1 MKKKSKVKV
10 FRIFISLSAC
20 LVGLVFMLILDVF
33 ADAVH
38 EEKVVEQIGQLVLKR
53 AETMNDYYIGELEYI
68 HAEEIL
74 RDFETG
80 DLLEDDLENLKIW
93 EHTDIDTVNDAEI
106 IQVTLKEETSDFIS
120 ANIIV
125 SWNVSGLDGNTDFK
139 NNYVTICEKSGKTL
153 KLSQFF

>member
-20 LVGLVFMLILDVF
+20 LAGLVFMLILDVC

-38 EEKVVEQIGQLVLKR
+38 DEKVVEQIGQLVLKR

-93 EHTDIDTVNDAEI
+93 EHTDIDTVNDVEI
-106 IQVTLKEETSDFIS
+106 VQVTLMEDNPDFLTAS
-120 ANIIV
+120 VIV
-125 SWNVSGLDGNTDFK
+125 SWNVSGLDGDAVFESTYETK
-139 NNYVTICEKSGKTL
+139 CEKSGKTL

>member
-20 LVGLVFMLILDVF
+20 LVGLVFMLILDVC

-80 DLLEDDLENLKIW
+80 DLLEDDLENLKVW

-106 IQVTLKEETSDFIS
+106 VQVTLVEDNPDFLS
-120 ANIIV
+120 ASVIV
-125 SWNVSGLDGNTDFK
+125 SWNVSGLDGDAIFESTYETK
-139 NNYVTICEKSGKTL
+139 CEKSGKTL

>member
-1 MKKKSKVKV
+1 MKKKSTVKV
-10 FRIFISLSAC
+10 FRIFISFSAC
-20 LVGLVFMLILDVF
+20 LTGLVFMLILDVC

-38 EEKVVEQIGQLVLKR
+38 DEKVMEEIGQLVLKR

-80 DLLEDDLENLKIW
+80 DLLEDELENLKIW

-106 IQVTLKEETSDFIS
+106 VQVTLVEDNPDFLS
-120 ANIIV
+120 ASVTV
-125 SWNVSGLDGNTDFK
+125 SWNVSGLDGDAVFEGTYETK
-139 NNYVTICEKSGKTL
+139 CEKSGKTL

>member
-1 MKKKSKVKV
+1 MKRKSNAKV
-10 FRIFISLSAC
+10 FRILISLSAC
-20 LVGLVFMLILDVF
+20 LVGLFFMFILDVC
-33 ADAVH
+33 ADSVH
-38 EEKVVEQIGQLVLKR
+38 DEKVMEEIGQLVLKR

-80 DLLEDDLENLKIW
+80 DLLEDDLENLKVW

-106 IQVTLKEETSDFIS
+106 VQVTLVEDNPDFLS
-120 ANIIV
+120 ASVIV
-125 SWNVSGLDGNTDFK
+125 SWNVSGLDGDAIFESTYETK
-139 NNYVTICEKSGKTL
+139 CEKSGKTL

>member
-20 LVGLVFMLILDVF
+20 LAGLVFMLILDVC

-38 EEKVVEQIGQLVLKR
+38 EEKVMEEIGQLVLKR

-93 EHTDIDTVNDAEI
+93 EHTDIDTVNDVEI
-106 IQVTLKEETSDFIS
+106 VQVTLVEDNPDFLS
-120 ANIIV
+120 ASVIV
-125 SWNVSGLDGNTDFK
+125 SWNVSGLDGDADFK
-139 NNYVTICEKSGKTL
+139 STYKTKCEKSGKTL

>member
-1 MKKKSKVKV
+1 MKRESTVKV

-20 LVGLVFMLILDVF
+20 LAGLVFMLILDVC

-38 EEKVVEQIGQLVLKR
+38 DEKVMEQIGQLVLKR

-80 DLLEDDLENLKIW
+80 DLLEDDLENLKAW

-106 IQVTLKEETSDFIS
+106 VQVTLMEDNPDFLS
-120 ANIIV
+120 ASIIV

-139 NNYVTICEKSGKTL
+139 NNYVTICEKSGNTL

>member
-20 LVGLVFMLILDVF
+20 LAGLVFMLILDVC

-38 EEKVVEQIGQLVLKR
+38 DEKVMEEIGQLVLKR

-80 DLLEDDLENLKIW
+80 DLLEDDLENLKVW

-106 IQVTLKEETSDFIS
+106 VQVTLVEDNPDFLS
-120 ANIIV
+120 ASVIV
-125 SWNVSGLDGNTDFK
+125 SWNVSGLDGDAVFESTYK
-139 NNYVTICEKSGKTL
+139 TKCEKSGKTL